1 MTNAVAAG
9 PVRTGRHANTSLV
22 VLFLSL
28 GGLAFAVLQSLV
40 APALPVIARELH
52 ASTDAISWVLT
63 AYLLSVL
70 SESPLHVQFAGGFVL
85 IIPSVLFIFLVRKR
99 LFSMWGIANR

>member
-1 MTNAVAAG
+1 MTETL

-40 APALPVIARELH
+40 APALPVIGQVNNCLRH
-52 ASTDAISWVLT
+52 TRASTT
-63 AYLLSVL
+63 
-70 SESPLHVQFAGGFVL
+70 
-85 IIPSVLFIFLVRKR
+85 LFPCPKT
-99 LFSMWGIANR
+99 